1 MVLLIFLKIG
11 VVGARSQR
19 ACRTHGSVAVSLIP
33 IVRHHQPAVSSSR
46 IAWAEEVAIR
56 LREEHPE
63 FAVKELFQPLVVDHL
78 SDEGTVHLD
87 DLSAIPGLDRFYD
100 VTFLEDRARL
110 RAGDGDFVVSCSHPV
125 PRWER
130 YCREHLG
137 LGSVAWLHPEPK
149 RNPLCVAA
157 ACWTDRDVRRT
168 LIGALRSGKLRYLH
182 PHLGSFPVW
191 AAAALLQRASRRPLK
206 VIAPPPGLTQRVND
220 KVWFA
225 KTVRRLFGAESVP
238 WTASAH
244 NPATVAAL
252 VREVA
257 PITSRVVIKL
267 PDSAGGAGNLV
278 FDSSRFRNRSLGEI
292 RRDLKEALP
301 DFIWSGERVLVAC
314 WETEVLYAPSA
325 QLWVP
330 SAAEGPPV
338 VEGVFEQLLEGP
350 EGLFAGSRPATLPVD
365 LVQQIVDRS
374 WLLGYLFQ
382 RLGYLGRCSFDLLLV
397 GANLASSRLEFIEC
411 NGRWGGTSAPMTL
424 MNRVFGDFRV
434 RPYAARKIIVPHLD
448 GVSFADVLEYLG
460 ADLFDIRTGAGDLI
474 LYSPAVNP
482 SSGMQV
488 LALAD
493 SWEAATRRINSAVPL
508 KLKAM
513 VDGSAVEPA

>member
-1 MVLLIFLKIG
+1 V
-11 VVGARSQR
+11 
-19 ACRTHGSVAVSLIP
+19 SVIP
-33 IVRHHQPAVSSSR
+33 IVRHHEPAVSSGR
-46 IAWAEEVAIR
+46 IAWAEEVGIR
-56 LREEHPE
+56 LGEEHPE
-63 FAVKELFQPLVVDHL
+63 FAVKELFRPLVADRL
-78 SDEGTVHLD
+78 SDMGTVHLD

-100 VTFLEDRARL
+100 VTFMEDRARL
-110 RAGDGDFVVSCSHPV
+110 RAGDGDFVASCSTPV

-130 YCREHLG
+130 YCNEHLG
-137 LGSVAWLHPEPK
+137 LGSVTWLHPSAK
-149 RNPLCVAA
+149 RNPLSVAA
-157 ACWTDRDVRRT
+157 ACWTDRDVRRA
-168 LIGALRSGKLRYLH
+168 LIGALRADRLRYLH
-182 PHLGSFPVW
+182 PHIGSFSVW

-206 VIAPPPGLTQRVND
+206 VIAPPPGLTHRVND

-225 KTVRRLFGAESVP
+225 QTVRRLFGAEAVP

-257 PITSRVVIKL
+257 PSASRVVIKL

-278 FDSSRFRNRSLGEI
+278 FDASRFRNRSLGEI

-301 DFIWSGERVLVAC
+301 DFIWGGERVLVAC

-330 SAAEGPPV
+330 PAAEGPPV

-350 EGLFAGSRPATLPVD
+350 EGLFAGSRSATLPGD
-365 LVQQIVDRS
+365 LVQEIVDRS

-411 NGRWGGTSAPMTL
+411 NGRWGGTSVPMTL
-424 MNRVFGDFRV
+424 MNRLFGDSRS
-434 RPYAARKIIVPHLD
+434 RPYAARKVFVPHID
-448 GVSFADVLEYLG
+448 RVSFAEVLEYFG
-460 ADLFDIRTGAGDLI
+460 ADLYDARTGKGDLI

-482 SSGMQV
+482 AAGLQV

-493 SWEAATRRINSAVPL
+493 SWEAATRRINRAIPL
-508 KLKAM
+508 KLRAM
-513 VDGSAVEPA
+513 VGRSAVEPA